1 MELSK
6 QKMELQELAVY
17 KQKCMFLQQQSDVE
31 LARLS
36 ADLEYFQL
44 MADDCLT
51 DTEHD
56 DAMSD
61 IFDGCDGDTVALKE
75 RFQDMAQ
82 KLRKQERVISALR
95 VDANKGNA
103 LNDSLIQNIVMAD
116 TDESRKAAI
125 KNMIHKFTELKAEV
139 KRLEKLR
146 QSHQQRIT
154 NLQRKDKCTETIK
167 VNWGKRL
174 ATMEQALMQTV
185 RIYKKEKC
193 ETTLV
198 LKEKDHENER
208 LREHV
213 KRLNLAR
220 ATARATQ
227 FRPIGKNRRPGTN
240 AEGEKK
246 RTRRRSTKSRPRS
259 KSPPKTAVQ
268 TN

>member
-1 MELSK
+1 M
-6 QKMELQELAVY
+6 
-17 KQKCMFLQQQSDVE
+17 D
-31 LARLS
+31 
-36 ADLEYFQL
+36 DEY
-44 MADDCLT
+44 
-51 DTEHD
+51 D

-61 IFDGCDGDTVALKE
+61 IFNGCEGDSEALRE

-95 VDANKGNA
+95 IDANKGNA

-146 QSHQQRIT
+146 QSHQQRII
-154 NLQRKDKCTETIK
+154 NLQRKDKCTDTIK
-167 VNWGKRL
+167 DNWGKRL

-185 RIYKKEKC
+185 LIYKKEKC

-198 LKEKDHENER
+198 LREKDREVE
-208 LREHV
+208 LLKEHV

-220 ATARATQ
+220 ATARSTQ
-227 FRPIGKNRRPGTN
+227 FRAIRRPGHG
-240 AEGEKK
+240 AEGDKK
-246 RTRRRSTKSRPRS
+246 RQRRRSTKSRPRS
-259 KSPPKTAVQ
+259 HSPPTGKNVVTQ
-268 TN
+268 N